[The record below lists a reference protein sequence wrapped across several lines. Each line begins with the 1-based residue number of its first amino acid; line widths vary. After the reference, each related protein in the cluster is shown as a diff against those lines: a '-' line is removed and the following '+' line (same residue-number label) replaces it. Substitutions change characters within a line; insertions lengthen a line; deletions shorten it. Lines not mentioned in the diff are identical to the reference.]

1 MDDLPSGADDEEK
14 AFEIYES
21 TKRVMKCGGFN
32 LRKWKSNSKSLTD
45 RIEKCEAS
53 TQNEIQANEA
63 IVIEDDRSYVE
74 TVVGPQSVNDSK
86 TKLLGVG
93 WDTKDDELFF
103 EFSEITSYAR
113 QLPKTK
119 RSVLKTAAKFF
130 DPLGFLCPVTVRLKM
145 LFQMLCKEKTGW
157 DEELQ
162 GNTFKLFMKL
172 LSEMGKLSGIAMP
185 RCYFIPTIKAV
196 DIQLHG
202 LSDAS
207 ERAFA
212 GVVYVWTVY
221 ENGVISVRLVAAK
234 SRVSPM
240 KQQTIPR
247 LELLGANILA
257 RLTKCVFNA
266 LATKLGELRRIHWTD
281 SLVILCWIRNEKCWK
296 QYVSQRVKEIR
307 NLTDKESWKHCPG
320 VTNPADLSSWGV
332 SVDELMS
339 NSLWWNGPPFLQRPE
354 EEWPEVSIKKEIDEG
369 TEVEM
374 VKHAKQ
380 VTRVLVGTEDPQIR
394 DIAAVVDCQRFCS
407 KVRLV
412 RVTAYVYSFHQSVK
426 EHG

>member
-1 MDDLPSGADDEEK
+1 M
-14 AFEIYES
+14 
-21 TKRVMKCGGFN
+21 
-32 LRKWKSNSKSLTD
+32 
-45 RIEKCEAS
+45 
-53 TQNEIQANEA
+53 
-63 IVIEDDRSYVE
+63 
-74 TVVGPQSVNDSK
+74 
-86 TKLLGVG
+86 GVG

-103 EFSEITSYAR
+103 EISEITSYAR

-162 GNTFKLFMKL
+162 GNIFKLFMKL

-202 LSDAS
+202 FSDAS

-212 GVVYVWTVY
+212 GVVYVRTVH

-281 SLVILCWIRNEKCWK
+281 SSAVLCWIRNEKCWK

-320 VTNPADLSSWGV
+320 VTNPTDLPSRGV

-339 NSLWWNGPPFLQRPE
+339 NSLWWNGPPFLQRPQK
-354 EEWPEVSIKKEIDEG
+354 EWPELSIKKEIDEG
-369 TEVEM
+369 AEVEM
-374 VKHAKQ
+374 VKHMKQ

-394 DIAAVVDCQRFCS
+394 DIATMVDCQRFCS

-412 RVTAYVYSFHQSVK
+412 RVTAYVTRFINRLKSMVKRTSEQSLNSVPQRNSLSAD
-426 EHG
+426 EIVNAE